1 MRARTSSAARVA
13 RVLEVVLDPIERRLG
28 LGVLD
33 LEPRHDER
41 ARAVGAQDECDGAL
55 GRHEGESGVVEDVVG
70 VEEHD
75 PCQAGR
81 VRLCEQGLATSG
93 VLLVRNGDRREHRC
107 SLVMPR
113 VGEDSAAKR
122 STFSA

>member
-1 MRARTSSAARVA
+1 
-13 RVLEVVLDPIERRLG
+13 VLDAIERRLR

-33 LEPRHDER
+33 LEPGHDEC
-41 ARAVGAQDECDGAL
+41 ACAVGAQDERDRAFG
-55 GRHEGESGVVEDVVG
+55 GHEGKSGVVEDVVR

-75 PCQAGR
+75 PRQAGR
-81 VRLCEQGLATSG
+81 LRLGEQRLAAGG
-93 VLLVRNGDRREHRC
+93 VLVGRNGDRREHRC
-107 SLVMPR
+107 SLVMPK